1 MCFDYYSGIVDY
13 DLVVVGAGLFGL
25 TIAELAANS
34 RRRVLVLEKRKH
46 IGGNAFSE
54 IDQDTGIEVH
64 KYGSHLFHT
73 SNPVVW
79 EYVSKFTSF
88 NSYKH
93 KVYARHKDQIFPFP
107 INLATINQFFEKAM
121 SPSEAREFIDKQK
134 SKKEE
139 NDVLSFEDKAIGVI
153 GRDLYDAFIQG
164 YTLKQWNTNPKDL
177 SPEIFTR
184 LPVRYNYEHRYFSD
198 TWEGLPT
205 SGYSSWFQ
213 NMIDHPRIELILNHD
228 FLSSSNSLSKYDLV
242 GSVPIVYTGPIDGFF
257 SYSEGE
263 LGWRTL
269 DFEFEKLPLTD
280 YQGTSVMNFCD
291 IEFPFTRIH
300 EFKHLHP
307 ERKDV
312 WQSENTI
319 IAKEYSRFA
328 TNSDEAYYPIA
339 TNENN
344 KRLLKYR
351 ERADEIKSSKVF
363 FGGRLGTYKYL
374 DMHMAIASAITL
386 WNNVLKEYTK
396 SKLL

>member
-177 SPEIFTR
+177 SP
-184 LPVRYNYEHRYFSD
+184 
-198 TWEGLPT
+198 
-205 SGYSSWFQ
+205 
-213 NMIDHPRIELILNHD
+213 
-228 FLSSSNSLSKYDLV
+228 
-242 GSVPIVYTGPIDGFF
+242 
-257 SYSEGE
+257 
-263 LGWRTL
+263 
-269 DFEFEKLPLTD
+269 
-280 YQGTSVMNFCD
+280 
-291 IEFPFTRIH
+291 
-300 EFKHLHP
+300 
-307 ERKDV
+307 
-312 WQSENTI
+312 
-319 IAKEYSRFA
+319 
-328 TNSDEAYYPIA
+328 
-339 TNENN
+339 
-344 KRLLKYR
+344 
-351 ERADEIKSSKVF
+351 KSS
-363 FGGRLGTYKYL
+363 LAYQ
-374 DMHMAIASAITL
+374 
-386 WNNVLKEYTK
+386 
-396 SKLL
+396 